1 MIDTSYAQ
9 PAAVCRTLS
18 EIRRRVPLV
27 HNITNVV
34 VANVTANAL
43 LAIGASPAMVQAE
56 QETGEFAR
64 IADALVINLGTVT
77 AERAAA
83 MRLAVAAAAEA
94 GTPWVLDP
102 VAVGAIGF
110 RTRLAQELVRLRPA
124 SIRGNASEILSL
136 AGQGGAGRGVDSSAH
151 SDNAVEAAR
160 HLSRATGAAV
170 AVTGPIDYV
179 TDGTRIVAIRNG
191 HPMMTR
197 ITGSGCTATAL
208 VGACLAVEPDPVA
221 ACAHALVLIGV
232 AGEIAAS
239 RARGPGS
246 LQLEM
251 LDALFLMDD
260 RTLLERAQIGVERA
274 GPD

>member
-1 MIDTSYAQ
+1 MDTSLAR
-9 PAAVCRTLS
+9 PAAVCRTLA

-43 LAIGASPAMVQAE
+43 LAVGASPAMVQAE
-56 QETGEFAR
+56 EETAEFAR
-64 IADALVINLGTVT
+64 IAGALVVNLGTIT

-83 MRLAVAAAAEA
+83 MRVAVAAAGEA

-110 RTRLAQELVRLRPA
+110 RTRLAHELVLARPA
-124 SIRGNASEILSL
+124 AIRGNASEILSL
-136 AGQGGAGRGVDSSAH
+136 AGLGGAGRGVDSSAR
-151 SDNAVEAAR
+151 SDTALEAAR
-160 HLSRATGAAV
+160 RLSRTTGAAV
-170 AVTGPIDYV
+170 AVTGPVDYV
-179 TDGTRIVAIRNG
+179 TDGDRIVAIRNG

-208 VGACLAVEPDPVA
+208 VGACLAVEPDPVG

-232 AGEIAAS
+232 AGEIAVE

-246 LQLEM
+246 LQLEL
-251 LDALFLMDD
+251 LDALYLMDE
-260 RTLLERAQIGVERA
+260 RILLERALLSMDPAADG
-274 GPD
+274 

>member
-1 MIDTSYAQ
+1 MDNDAAAA
-9 PAAVCRTLS
+9 AAVCRTLAS
-18 EIRRRVPLV
+18 IRSRGPLI

-56 QETGEFAR
+56 EEVAEFAR
-64 IADALVINLGTVT
+64 LADALVVNLGTVT

-83 MRLAVAAAAEA
+83 MRLAVAAAGEA

-102 VAVGAIGF
+102 VAVGAIAF
-110 RTRLAQELVRLRPA
+110 RTRLAEELVGSRPA
-124 SIRGNASEILSL
+124 AIRGNASEILSL
-136 AGQGGAGRGVDSSAH
+136 AGMGGAGRGVDSTALSDSAR
-151 SDNAVEAAR
+151 EAAR
-160 HLSRATGAAV
+160 QLAGRTGAAV

-179 TDGTRIVAIRNG
+179 TNGAREIAIRNG

-208 VGACLAVEPDPVA
+208 LGACLAVEADAVA
-221 ACAHALVLIGV
+221 ASAHALVLLGV
-232 AGEIAAS
+232 AGEIAAE

-246 LQLEM
+246 LQVEL
-251 LDALFLMDD
+251 LDALYQLDD
-260 RTLLERAQIGVERA
+260 RIVLQRARITAEPA
-274 GPD
+274 GPG